1 MISDYED
8 AYRELVDGVAY
19 GGSLRT
25 SRAGNT
31 KSIFGTVLRISSL
44 HFGKFPILTSRKI
57 FYKPVLGELTAFLKG
72 ATDLGTFKEYGCNYW
87 DANAAAWDMNEG
99 LPQVTQS
106 VGQIYGAQWR
116 AWQGNDLDQ
125 LQKLVDGI
133 HDNPFGR
140 RHLLTAY
147 DPSETWQCL
156 PPCHLLAQFNV
167 TSNNHLDCIVYM
179 RSVDLCLGLP
189 SDVILYATLL
199 LIIAKQTK
207 LAPGNLTFM
216 MGDTHIYENHL
227 ETWEIQRM
235 EQWHEPPTY
244 YLDPGATIDNFDPD
258 YLQLIDYTHGD
269 KLVYP
274 FNV

>member
-1 MISDYED
+1 MISKYEQ
-8 AYRELVDGVAY
+8 AYRDLVDSVAY
-19 GGSLRT
+19 AGFYRT

-31 KSIFGTVLRISSL
+31 KSIFGAVLRISSL
-44 HFGKFPILTSRKI
+44 HYGQFPILTARKI

-116 AWQGNDLDQ
+116 AWQSNDLDQ
-125 LQKLVDGI
+125 LQKLIDGI
-133 HDNPFGR
+133 YDNPYSR
-140 RHLLTAY
+140 RHLLTTY

-235 EQWHEPPTY
+235 EQCHELPTY

-258 YLQLIDYTHGD
+258 YFQLIDYTHGD
-269 KLVYP
+269 KLAYP